1 MTALYVPQGQ
11 RIVEDFTLA
20 LPLRGWEWGSD
31 WGYDTGTCS
40 FFARLY
46 RNEADWSGSPAVWFS
61 GTDPDLGNVVALTD
75 AVQKATGASRQA
87 VVAALAADRKTP

>member
-20 LPLRGWEWGSD
+20 LPLRGWERGSD
-31 WGYDTGTCS
+31 WGYDTGTRS

-46 RNEADWSGSPAVWFS
+46 RNEADSSGSPTVWLS

-75 AVQKATGASRQA
+75 AC
-87 VVAALAADRKTP
+87 RKRPGRPGRTSWQP